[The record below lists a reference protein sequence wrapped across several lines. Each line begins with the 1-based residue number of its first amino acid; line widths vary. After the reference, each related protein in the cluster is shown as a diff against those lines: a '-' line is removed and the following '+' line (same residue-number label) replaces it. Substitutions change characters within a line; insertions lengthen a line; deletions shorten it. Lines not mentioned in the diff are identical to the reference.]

1 MQGKIKRIKLT
12 DSTTNE
18 VKYEFAVEI
27 NRNIVA
33 DVFNEFNGYFSS
45 AIEFLSDKIDNDNN
59 KIDND
64 NNKIDN
70 DNKPNIQSNGAKVI
84 ADMIANKQSSLVV
97 GIDELKEEI
106 VRYAFPKML
115 QKPNDLTYA
124 QATQKADEIIAY
136 LIETNLL
143 SFFADNIETLLWEGF
158 IMAKDEKKPT
168 ATMTME

>member
-33 DVFNEFNGYFSS
+33 DVFNKFNDYFSS
-45 AIEFLSDKIDNDNN
+45 AIEFISD
-59 KIDND
+59 
-64 NNKIDN
+64 KIDN

-115 QKPNDLTYA
+115 QNANDLTYA

>member
-1 MQGKIKRIKLT
+1 MQGKIKHIKLT

-33 DVFNEFNGYFSS
+33 DVFNKFNDYFSS
-45 AIEFLSDKIDNDNN
+45 TIEFLSD
-59 KIDND
+59 
-64 NNKIDN
+64 KIDN

-115 QKPNDLTYA
+115 QNANDLTYA

>member
-1 MQGKIKRIKLT
+1 MQGKIKHIKLT

-33 DVFNEFNGYFSS
+33 DVFDKFNDYFSS
-45 AIEFLSDKIDNDNN
+45 AIEFLSDKIDNDNE
-59 KIDND
+59 
-64 NNKIDN
+64 
-70 DNKPNIQSNGAKVI
+70 PNIQSNGAKVI

-124 QATQKADEIIAY
+124 QATQKANEIIAY

>member
-1 MQGKIKRIKLT
+1 MQGKIKHIKLT

-18 VKYEFAVEI
+18 VKYEFDVEI

-33 DVFNEFNGYFSS
+33 DVFNKFNDYFSS
-45 AIEFLSDKIDNDNN
+45 TIEFLSD
-59 KIDND
+59 
-64 NNKIDN
+64 KIDN

-115 QKPNDLTYA
+115 QNANNLTYA

>member
-33 DVFNEFNGYFSS
+33 DVFNKFNDYFSS
-45 AIEFLSDKIDNDNN
+45 AIEFLSDKIDNDN
-59 KIDND
+59 
-64 NNKIDN
+64 
-70 DNKPNIQSNGAKVI
+70 KPNIQSNGAKIV
-84 ADMIANKQSSLVV
+84 ADMIANKHSSLIV

-115 QKPNDLTYA
+115 QNANDLTYA

>member
-33 DVFNEFNGYFSS
+33 DVFNKFNDYFSS

-64 NNKIDN
+64 N
-70 DNKPNIQSNGAKVI
+70 KPNIQSNGAKIV

-115 QKPNDLTYA
+115 QNANDLTYA
-124 QATQKADEIIAY
+124 QATQKANEIIAY

>member
-27 NRNIVA
+27 NRNTVA
-33 DVFNEFNGYFSS
+33 DVFNKFNDYFSS
-45 AIEFLSDKIDNDNN
+45 AIEFLSDKIDNDN
-59 KIDND
+59 
-64 NNKIDN
+64 
-70 DNKPNIQSNGAKVI
+70 KPKIQSNGAKVI

-115 QKPNDLTYA
+115 QNANDLTYA

>member
-33 DVFNEFNGYFSS
+33 DVFNKFNDYFSS
-45 AIEFLSDKIDNDNN
+45 AIEFLSD
-59 KIDND
+59 
-64 NNKIDN
+64 KIDN

-115 QKPNDLTYA
+115 QNANNLTLA

>member
-33 DVFNEFNGYFSS
+33 DVFNKFNDYFSS
-45 AIEFLSDKIDNDNN
+45 AIEFLSDKIDNDN
-59 KIDND
+59 
-64 NNKIDN
+64 
-70 DNKPNIQSNGAKVI
+70 KPNIQSNGAKIV

-115 QKPNDLTYA
+115 QNANDLTYA

>member
-1 MQGKIKRIKLT
+1 MQGKIKHIKLT

-33 DVFNEFNGYFSS
+33 DVFNKFNDYFSS
-45 AIEFLSDKIDNDNN
+45 AIEFLSD
-59 KIDND
+59 
-64 NNKIDN
+64 KIDN

-115 QKPNDLTYA
+115 QNANDLTYA

>member
-33 DVFNEFNGYFSS
+33 DVFNKFNDYFSS
-45 AIEFLSDKIDNDNN
+45 AIEFLSD
-59 KIDND
+59 
-64 NNKIDN
+64 KIDN

-115 QKPNDLTYA
+115 QNANDLTYA

-136 LIETNLL
+136 LTETNLL

>member
-1 MQGKIKRIKLT
+1 MQGKIKHIKLT

-33 DVFNEFNGYFSS
+33 DVFNKFNDYFSS
-45 AIEFLSDKIDNDNN
+45 TIEFLSD
-59 KIDND
+59 
-64 NNKIDN
+64 KIDN

-124 QATQKADEIIAY
+124 QATQKANEIIAY

>member
-33 DVFNEFNGYFSS
+33 DVFNKFNDYFSS
-45 AIEFLSDKIDNDNN
+45 AIEFLSDKIDNDN
-59 KIDND
+59 
-64 NNKIDN
+64 
-70 DNKPNIQSNGAKVI
+70 KPKIQSNGAKVI

-115 QKPNDLTYA
+115 QNANNLTYA

>member
-33 DVFNEFNGYFSS
+33 DVFNKFNDYFSS
-45 AIEFLSDKIDNDNN
+45 AIEFLSDKID
-59 KIDND
+59 K
-64 NNKIDN
+64 
-70 DNKPNIQSNGAKVI
+70 DNKPKIQSNGAKVI

-115 QKPNDLTYA
+115 QNANNLTYA
-124 QATQKADEIIAY
+124 QATQKANEIIAY

>member
-33 DVFNEFNGYFSS
+33 DVFNKFNDYFSS
-45 AIEFLSDKIDNDNN
+45 AIEFLSDKIDNDN
-59 KIDND
+59 
-64 NNKIDN
+64 
-70 DNKPNIQSNGAKVI
+70 KPNIHCNGAKVI

-115 QKPNDLTYA
+115 QNANDLTYA

>member
-33 DVFNEFNGYFSS
+33 DVFNKFNDYFSS
-45 AIEFLSDKIDNDNN
+45 AIEFLSD
-59 KIDND
+59 
-64 NNKIDN
+64 KIDN

-115 QKPNDLTYA
+115 QNANDLTYA

-143 SFFADNIETLLWEGF
+143 SCFADNIETLLWEGF

>member
-33 DVFNEFNGYFSS
+33 DVFNKFNDYFSS
-45 AIEFLSDKIDNDNN
+45 AIEFLSD
-59 KIDND
+59 
-64 NNKIDN
+64 KIDN

-84 ADMIANKQSSLVV
+84 ANMIANKQSSLVV

-115 QKPNDLTYA
+115 QNANDLTYA

>member
-18 VKYEFAVEI
+18 VKYEFAVDI

-33 DVFNEFNGYFSS
+33 DVFNKFNDYFSS
-45 AIEFLSDKIDNDNN
+45 AIEFLSD
-59 KIDND
+59 
-64 NNKIDN
+64 KIDN

-115 QKPNDLTYA
+115 QNANDLTYA
-124 QATQKADEIIAY
+124 QATQKANEIIAY

>member
-12 DSTTNE
+12 DSTTNK

-33 DVFNEFNGYFSS
+33 DVFNKFNDYFSS
-45 AIEFLSDKIDNDNN
+45 AIEFLSD
-59 KIDND
+59 
-64 NNKIDN
+64 KIDN

-84 ADMIANKQSSLVV
+84 ADMIANKQSNLVV

-115 QKPNDLTYA
+115 QNANDLTYA
-124 QATQKADEIIAY
+124 QATQKANEIIAY

>member
-1 MQGKIKRIKLT
+1 MQGKIKHIKLT

-18 VKYEFAVEI
+18 VKYEFDVEI

-33 DVFNEFNGYFSS
+33 DVFNKFNDYFSS
-45 AIEFLSDKIDNDNN
+45 AIEFLSDKIDND
-59 KIDND
+59 D
-64 NNKIDN
+64 
-70 DNKPNIQSNGAKVI
+70 KPNIQSNGAKIV
-84 ADMIANKQSSLVV
+84 ADMIANKHSGLIV

-115 QKPNDLTYA
+115 QNANDLTYA
-124 QATQKADEIIAY
+124 QATQKANEIIAY

>member
-33 DVFNEFNGYFSS
+33 DVFNKFNDYFSS
-45 AIEFLSDKIDNDNN
+45 PIQFLSD
-59 KIDND
+59 
-64 NNKIDN
+64 KIDN

-115 QKPNDLTYA
+115 QNANDLTYA

>member
-33 DVFNEFNGYFSS
+33 DVFNKFNDYFSS
-45 AIEFLSDKIDNDNN
+45 AIEFISD

-70 DNKPNIQSNGAKVI
+70 DNKPNIQSNGAKIV
-84 ADMIANKQSSLVV
+84 ADMIANKHSGLIV

-115 QKPNDLTYA
+115 QNANDLTYA

>member
-1 MQGKIKRIKLT
+1 MQGKIKHIKLT

-33 DVFNEFNGYFSS
+33 DVFNKFNDYFSS
-45 AIEFLSDKIDNDNN
+45 AIEFLSDKID
-59 KIDND
+59 K
-64 NNKIDN
+64 

-115 QKPNDLTYA
+115 QNANDLTYA
-124 QATQKADEIIAY
+124 QATQKANEIIAY

>member
-33 DVFNEFNGYFSS
+33 DVFNKFNDYFSS
-45 AIEFLSDKIDNDNN
+45 AIEFLSDKIDNDN
-59 KIDND
+59 
-64 NNKIDN
+64 
-70 DNKPNIQSNGAKVI
+70 KPNIQSNGAKIV
-84 ADMIANKQSSLVV
+84 ADMIANKHSGLIV

-115 QKPNDLTYA
+115 QNANDLTYA

>member
-1 MQGKIKRIKLT
+1 MQGKIQRIKLT

-33 DVFNEFNGYFSS
+33 DVFNKFNDYFSS
-45 AIEFLSDKIDNDNN
+45 AIEFLSD
-59 KIDND
+59 
-64 NNKIDN
+64 KIDN

-115 QKPNDLTYA
+115 QNANDLTYA

>member
-33 DVFNEFNGYFSS
+33 DVFNKFNDYFSS
-45 AIEFLSDKIDNDNN
+45 AIEFLSD
-59 KIDND
+59 
-64 NNKIDN
+64 KIDN

-115 QKPNDLTYA
+115 QNANDLTYA

-168 ATMTME
+168 ETMTME

>member
-1 MQGKIKRIKLT
+1 MQGKIKHIKLT

-33 DVFNEFNGYFSS
+33 DVFNKFNDYFSS
-45 AIEFLSDKIDNDNN
+45 AIEFLSDKIDND
-59 KIDND
+59 D
-64 NNKIDN
+64 
-70 DNKPNIQSNGAKVI
+70 KPNIQSNGAKVI

-115 QKPNDLTYA
+115 QNANDLTYA

>member
-33 DVFNEFNGYFSS
+33 DVFNKFNDYFSS
-45 AIEFLSDKIDNDNN
+45 AIEFLSDKID
-59 KIDND
+59 K
-64 NNKIDN
+64 

-115 QKPNDLTYA
+115 QNANDLTYA